1 MIGVLSVGQQ
11 GEQRWA
17 NYEKLLRVA
26 REFDQAGFTDLVD
39 FLERLNLLIEEEERE
54 GQAATQLTDD
64 AVQVMTTHAA
74 KGLEFPIVM
83 LPHLDRKFRYDQE
96 PFIDDALSI
105 GFNPANPEKGY
116 EKSNP
121 TVTQLMRERAR
132 NKTVAEEKRLFYV
145 AATRARDR
153 LILSGTLDRKG
164 RAHGWLGWLFD
175 GLGISGTPAEDGVER
190 PVTIEALTED
200 RPSQISFDLPIN
212 IIKSLEALDFVEEE
226 PPPLPPV
233 TFPAFH
239 IEPLECS
246 SVGETFSVTQLAT
259 YAHCPTKF
267 YLKHQLHVPET
278 VGQDVILPLQE
289 DSDRNSTARGEA
301 VHKVLAQLRTQADC
315 ERDLEPLISVAVRST
330 NGAVSAQTVRIH
342 VDGFLTSEIG
352 ETALNAQEGYCERH
366 LYAQIGAHVINGIV
380 DRIFKDAAGLWQI
393 IDYKTDEVHPAK
405 IAARADYYRP
415 QLELYALLVQR
426 LYPDQHMIPVTIF
439 FSHLAEV
446 YQAQLTAEELYQL

>member
-145 AATRARDR
+145 AATRARD
-153 LILSGTLDRKG
+153 G
-164 RAHGWLGWLFD
+164 
-175 GLGISGTPAEDGVER
+175 
-190 PVTIEALTED
+190 
-200 RPSQISFDLPIN
+200 
-212 IIKSLEALDFVEEE
+212 
-226 PPPLPPV
+226 
-233 TFPAFH
+233 
-239 IEPLECS
+239 
-246 SVGETFSVTQLAT
+246 
-259 YAHCPTKF
+259 
-267 YLKHQLHVPET
+267 
-278 VGQDVILPLQE
+278 
-289 DSDRNSTARGEA
+289 
-301 VHKVLAQLRTQADC
+301 
-315 ERDLEPLISVAVRST
+315 
-330 NGAVSAQTVRIH
+330 
-342 VDGFLTSEIG
+342 
-352 ETALNAQEGYCERH
+352 
-366 LYAQIGAHVINGIV
+366 
-380 DRIFKDAAGLWQI
+380 
-393 IDYKTDEVHPAK
+393 
-405 IAARADYYRP
+405 
-415 QLELYALLVQR
+415 
-426 LYPDQHMIPVTIF
+426 
-439 FSHLAEV
+439 
-446 YQAQLTAEELYQL
+446 